1 METKPRAQAAGRTT
15 TGRKEPSGAPVLIA
29 VALASVLLPLAV
41 TAPAVALP
49 DLVVDLNA
57 SVSAGQWV
65 QNAYGVTFAACML
78 AAGALADQFGR
89 RRILAVGAVVFMA
102 MSAVSAL
109 STNIVVLDLARA
121 LQGIGAAGV
130 LTSGAAIL
138 AASFEGR
145 KRTQAFGVLGASFG
159 AGLAL
164 GPILGGALVGL
175 AGWRAVFW
183 LNVVVG
189 VIALSLM
196 SKIRESRDPNATTVD
211 WGGLVTFS
219 GGLFFLALAFVKGGE
234 TGWLSGQTLASLGGF
249 VLFMAAFVA
258 VELRAARPMFDLSLF
273 RNPTFVVVVCQPFTI
288 TFGFVVLLNF
298 LPPYFNGLGGASDTA
313 SGTLLLPLTLP
324 VFVLPLLVGRLVAGR
339 VSSRLLLT
347 MSSLLIAVGSL
358 WLVVL
363 EPGQPWYVVAG
374 PLLVF
379 GLGVGSAFG
388 AMDNAAVG
396 VVPVERAGMA
406 SGIFNTM
413 RIAGESVAIA
423 SAGGF
428 LASLTRANLAERVP
442 ELGDRAGVLA
452 GAATQGSLDTALADL
467 APAERAG
474 VFDAVSASLTSSLH
488 VAFLGLTVLALVG
501 AVVTFLVV
509 KDRELDSADGSSSDD

>member
-1 METKPRAQAAGRTT
+1 MSTQTDARPPAPAPAQ
-15 TGRKEPSGAPVLIA
+15 RKETSGAPTLIA
-29 VALASVLLPLAV
+29 VALASILLPLAV

-49 DLVVDLNA
+49 DLTVDLGA
-57 SVSAGQWV
+57 SVAAGQWV

-78 AAGALADQFGR
+78 AAGSLADRFGR
-89 RRILAVGAVVFMA
+89 RRILAIGAVVFMS

-109 STNIVVLDLARA
+109 STSIVLLDIARA

-130 LTSGAAIL
+130 LTSGAAIM

-164 GPILGGALVGL
+164 GPILGGALVNL
-175 AGWRAVFW
+175 AGWRTVFW

-189 VIALSLM
+189 IVALTLM
-196 SKIRESRDPNATTVD
+196 SKIKESRDPNATTVD

-219 GGLFFLALAFVKGGE
+219 GSLFFLALAFVEGGAS
-234 TGWLSGQTLASLGGF
+234 GWLTAPTLGSLAGF
-249 VLFMAAFVA
+249 VLFMAAFVL
-258 VELRAARPMFDLSLF
+258 VELRVARPMFDLSLF

-288 TFGFVVLLNF
+288 TFGFVVLLTF
-298 LPPYFNGLGGASDTA
+298 LPPYFNGVGGAGNTM
-313 SGTLLLPLTLP
+313 SGALLLPLTLP
-324 VFVLPLLVGRLVAGR
+324 VFILPLVVGRTVAGR
-339 VSSRLLLT
+339 VSSRVLLT
-347 MSSLLIAVGSL
+347 ASSLLITVGSL

-363 EPGQPWYVVAG
+363 EPGQPWYEIAG

-388 AMDNAAVG
+388 AMDNAAVS

-428 LASLTRANLAERVP
+428 LASLTRSDLAERAP
-442 ELGDRAGVLA
+442 ELADRAQSLA
-452 GAATQGSLDTALADL
+452 GEATQGRLDETLAGIAPSQRADAL
-467 APAERAG
+467 E
-474 VFDAVSASLTSSLH
+474 AVTASLTSSMH
-488 VAFLGLTVLALVG
+488 IAFFALAALALAG
-501 AVVTFLVV
+501 AIVTFLVI
-509 KDRELDSADGSSSDD
+509 KDRELTDATG

>member
-1 METKPRAQAAGRTT
+1 MSIQTEPRQGTPDRRQEA
-15 TGRKEPSGAPVLIA
+15 SGAPTLIA
-29 VALASVLLPLAV
+29 VALASILLPLAV

-49 DLVVDLNA
+49 DLTVDLQA
-57 SVSAGQWV
+57 GVAAGQWV

-78 AAGALADQFGR
+78 AAGALADRFGR
-89 RRILAVGAVVFMA
+89 RRVLAVGAVVFMT

-109 STNIVVLDLARA
+109 STSIVVLDVARA

-138 AASFEGR
+138 AASFEGTR
-145 KRTQAFGVLGASFG
+145 RTQAFGVLGASFG

-164 GPILGGALVGL
+164 GPILGGALVNL
-175 AGWRAVFW
+175 AGWRSVFW
-183 LNVVVG
+183 LNVLVG
-189 VIALSLM
+189 IVALVLM
-196 SKIRESRDPNATTVD
+196 PKIKESRDPDATTVD

-219 GGLFFLALAFVKGGE
+219 GSLFFLALAFVEGGDA
-234 TGWLSGQTLASLGGF
+234 GWLTAPTLGSLGGF
-249 VLFMAAFVA
+249 ALFMAAFIA
-258 VELRAARPMFDLSLF
+258 VELRVARPMFDLGLF

-298 LPPYFNGLGGASDTA
+298 LPPYFNGVGGHGDTA
-313 SGTLLLPLTLP
+313 SGALLLPLTLP
-324 VFVLPLLVGRLVAGR
+324 VFVLPLVVGRLVAGR
-339 VSSRLLLT
+339 VSSRILLT
-347 MSSLLIAVGSL
+347 ASSLLIAVGSL
-358 WLVVL
+358 WLIVL
-363 EPGQPWYVVAG
+363 EPGQPWYETAG

-388 AMDNAAVG
+388 AMDNAAVS

-428 LASLTRANLAERVP
+428 LTSLTYGSLTDSSP
-442 ELGDRAGVLA
+442 ELAGQAKQLA
-452 GAATQGSLDTALADL
+452 GEATQGRLDQALAAVD
-467 APAERAG
+467 PARRAEG
-474 VFDAVSASLTSSLH
+474 LEAVTSSLTSSMH
-488 VAFLGLTVLALVG
+488 TAFIGLAVLALVG
-501 AVVTFLVV
+501 AVVTFLLV
-509 KDRELDSADGSSSDD
+509 KDKELADATG

>member
-1 METKPRAQAAGRTT
+1 MSIQTDSRRPVPDRRQEA
-15 TGRKEPSGAPVLIA
+15 SGAPTLIA
-29 VALASVLLPLAV
+29 VALASILLPLAV

-49 DLVVDLNA
+49 DLTVDLGA
-57 SVSAGQWV
+57 GVAAGQWV

-89 RRILAVGAVVFMA
+89 RRILAIGAVVFMA
-102 MSAVSAL
+102 MSAVAAV
-109 STNIVVLDLARA
+109 STDIVVLDIARA
-121 LQGIGAAGV
+121 LQGVGAAGV

-164 GPILGGALVGL
+164 GPILGGALVNL

-183 LNVVVG
+183 LNVLVG
-189 VIALSLM
+189 IVALAFM
-196 SKIRESRDPNATTVD
+196 SKIKESRDPDATKVD

-219 GGLFFLALAFVKGGE
+219 GSLFFLALVFVEGGE
-234 TGWLSGQTLASLGGF
+234 SGWLSAPTLGSLAGF
-249 VLFMAAFVA
+249 VVFMAAFVA
-258 VELRAARPMFDLSLF
+258 VELRVARPMFDLALF

-298 LPPYFNGLGGASDTA
+298 LPPYFNGVGGQGDTA
-313 SGTLLLPLTLP
+313 SGALLLPLTLP

-339 VSSRLLLT
+339 VSSRMLLT
-347 MSSLLIAVGSL
+347 ASSLLIAVGSL

-363 EPGQPWYVVAG
+363 EPGRPWYEVAG

-388 AMDNAAVG
+388 AMDNAAVS

-428 LASLTRANLAERVP
+428 LTSLTRSDLADRSP
-442 ELGDRAGVLA
+442 ELADQAQRLA
-452 GAATQGSLDTALADL
+452 GEATQGRLDEALA
-467 APAERAG
+467 AVEPARRTDAL
-474 VFDAVSASLTSSLH
+474 DAVAASLTSSMH
-488 VAFLGLTVLALVG
+488 TAFIALAVLALVG
-501 AVVTFLVV
+501 AVVTFLVI
-509 KDRELDSADGSSSDD
+509 KDKELADAAG